1 MSAAARALDAADG
14 VIDGRYYGRPIV
26 QAGAPQFATA
36 APQYAQFATA
46 APQFAQFAAAPQYAT
61 AAPQFYGAT
70 AYPGGYATA
79 TPLIR
84 TAAPSVI
91 PNNSALALDAADG
104 VIDGRFYGRPIV
116 QGGAQQ
122 FVGAA
127 PQFVGAAPQFVGAAP
142 QFVGAAPQF
151 VGGVSSFG
159 APSVYGGQLVR
170 SVPTT
175 TVGSSALALDA
186 ADGVIDGRFY
196 GRPIVQGGAP
206 GAVIGGSPYYGGAQL
221 LSGAVQPAFYQQ
233 PQFTSV
239 VPTTQV
245 LRTVPNTAG
254 STAAALDAADGV
266 IDGRYFGRPI
276 VQAGR
281 PF

>member
-1 MSAAARALDAADG
+1 
-14 VIDGRYYGRPIV
+14 
-26 QAGAPQFATA
+26 
-36 APQYAQFATA
+36 
-46 APQFAQFAAAPQYAT
+46 
-61 AAPQFYGAT
+61 
-70 AYPGGYATA
+70 
-79 TPLIR
+79 LIR

-122 FVGAA
+122 FVG
-127 PQFVGAAPQFVGAAP
+127 
-142 QFVGAAPQF
+142 
-151 VGGVSSFG
+151 GVSSFG
-159 APSVYGGQLVR
+159 APSPFGNAGLYGGQVVR

-206 GAVIGGSPYYGGAQL
+206 GAVVGGSPYFGGAQFGGAQL

-233 PQFTSV
+233 PVFNSV

-245 LRTVPNTAG
+245 LRTVPSNTAG

-266 IDGRYFGRPI
+266 MDGRYFGRPI